1 MSARE
6 RASKPTA
13 SVTVGRMSRRDQLG
27 VPPFARPTAP
37 RPRIRRAIA
46 SMVAAVLLLLCLLST
61 VALGTGA
68 TNIERTVIIRTSLPA
83 IERQVMC
90 VTCKIPL
97 QVAESPQADREREFI
112 QGLIDEGQDEAQI
125 KRALVAQ
132 YGPTVLAL
140 PSAHGFDLTVYLVP
154 LAVFLALLATL
165 AVLLPRWR
173 RHARAQAG
181 GAPAAPPLD
190 PAAAARL
197 DADLAR
203 FD

>member
-1 MSARE
+1 VSRRLSLRGHRSSSRRLAV
-6 RASKPTA
+6 PTA
-13 SVTVGRMSRRDQLG
+13 TLIALLALYLSAPSALG
-27 VPPFARPTAP
+27 
-37 RPRIRRAIA
+37 
-46 SMVAAVLLLLCLLST
+46 MGAAV
-61 VALGTGA
+61 APPRA
-68 TNIERTVIIRTSLPA
+68 SLPA

-97 QVAESPQADREREFI
+97 QVAESPQANREREFI

-125 KRALVAQ
+125 KRSLVAQ

-140 PSAHGFDLTVYLVP
+140 PSAQGFDLTVYLVP

-165 AVLLPRWR
+165 ALLLPRWR

-181 GAPAAPPLD
+181 SVPDAARLD
-190 PAAAARL
+190 PADAARL